1 MLAIDYKG
9 FVLQPYSRG
18 IKAVFK
24 NKKRVLFDSFET
36 AKQGIDELMVGVK
49 IEYVLRPKRVV
60 KHRVKKEK
68 PMVKEVNNYRHI
80 KI

>member
-1 MLAIDYKG
+1 MNNEYKG
-9 FVLQPYSRG
+9 FVLQPYSQG

-49 IEYVLRPKRVV
+49 IEYVMRPKRVV

-68 PMVKEVNNYRHI
+68 PIVNKLVNTHRHI